1 MRSEDYSDAS
11 LSRSRPGH
19 VSPISRRIVLYVIR
33 HGETNWNAEGRLQ
46 GQRDIALNACGRD
59 QARRN
64 GEALASHLAAEG
76 LDPATLSYVAS
87 PLGRTRE
94 TMEILRQTLALPPDR
109 YGLDE
114 RLKEVSF
121 GDFEGLTLAELATRD
136 PAGFEAR
143 EADRWGFV
151 PQGGESYAMLADRIA
166 PLLEALA
173 GPAVVVAH
181 GGVLRALYHLL
192 LGHSTKD
199 VMTMPVRQD
208 RVHLFA
214 AGTLHTF

>member
-1 MRSEDYSDAS
+1 M
-11 LSRSRPGH
+11 LF
-19 VSPISRRIVLYVIR
+19 VIR
-33 HGETNWNAEGRLQ
+33 HGETDWNAEGRLQ
-46 GQRDIALNACGRD
+46 GQRDIALNARGRD

-64 GEALASHLAAEG
+64 GQALAGYLAAER

-87 PLGRTRE
+87 PLGRARE
-94 TMEILRQTLALPPDR
+94 TMEILRRALDLPPTGYR
-109 YGLDE
+109 LDE

-121 GDFEGLTLAELATRD
+121 GSFEGLTLAELASRD

-143 EADRWGFV
+143 EADRWGFI
-151 PQGGESYAMLADRIA
+151 PRGGESYAMLAARIA

-173 GPAVVVAH
+173 GPAVIVAH

-192 LGHSTKD
+192 LGYSTKD